1 MRQRNTD
8 TNSKCNPNGDCH
20 PDTNADIYPDCNP
33 DAQTSAITQT
43 SPDVAAS
50 ANTAMSVRFVIRRQ
64 V

>member
-1 MRQRNTD
+1 MRRRNPNAD
-8 TNSKCNPNGDCH
+8 TKCNGNCD
-20 PDTNADIYPDCNP
+20 PDTNADIYPDSNL

-50 ANTAMSVRFVIRRQ
+50 ANTAKSVRLVIRRQ